1 MNEGVSWPIVVGR
14 RNVTI
19 QDLGS
24 LGEIIGA
31 VATVATLLYL
41 AVQIRQNTAS
51 NRQAAARASVDT
63 LNRLILMTVEHPDV
77 ADLLI
82 RGMADR
88 SKLDLGEA
96 LRFHNYWISL
106 FVNNQE
112 SYFHAKS
119 SNIPPEL
126 WHLFETHTF
135 AFLRAPGLA
144 AWWQENKYR
153 FSSEFVAYIEAG
165 VSKK

>member
-1 MNEGVSWPIVVGR
+1 VNWEAIGSVGE
-14 RNVTI
+14 V
-19 QDLGS
+19 L
-24 LGEIIGA
+24 GA
-31 VATVATLLYL
+31 VGVIATLGYL
-41 AVQIRQNTAS
+41 AIQIRQNTAS

-63 LNRLILMTVEHPDV
+63 LNRLTLMTVEYPEI

-88 SKLDLGEA
+88 SKLELGEA

-112 SYFHAKS
+112 TFFHAKS
-119 SNIPPEL
+119 SNISPDL
-126 WHLFETHTF
+126 LHLFETHTF

>member
-1 MNEGVSWPIVVGR
+1 VNWEA
-14 RNVTI
+14 
-19 QDLGS
+19 
-24 LGEIIGA
+24 IGA
-31 VATVATLLYL
+31 VGEVLGAIGVIATLGYL

-51 NRQAAARASVDT
+51 NRQAAARARVDT
-63 LNRLILMTVEHPDV
+63 LNRLSLMTVERPEV

-88 SKLDLGEA
+88 SKLELGEA

-106 FVNNQE
+106 FVNHQE
-112 SYFHAKS
+112 GFFHAKS

-126 WHLFETHTF
+126 WHLFETHVF

-144 AWWQENKYR
+144 TWWQENKYR
-153 FSSEFVAYIEAG
+153 FSSEFVAYLEAG
-165 VSKK
+165 ESKK